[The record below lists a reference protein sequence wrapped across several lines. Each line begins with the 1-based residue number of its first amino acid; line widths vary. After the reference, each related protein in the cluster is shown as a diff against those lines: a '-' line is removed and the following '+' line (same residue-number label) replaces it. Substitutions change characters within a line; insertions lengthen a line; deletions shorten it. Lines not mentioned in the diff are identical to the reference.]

1 MTAGAINPRA
11 MSYGYDRLRFV
22 PPVSLN
28 DTIRARR
35 SVKGV
40 QEVAKH
46 LLLVVERREVKTG

>member
-1 MTAGAINPRA
+1 
-11 MSYGYDRLRFV
+11 MSFGYDRLRFV